1 MLNKGHIGILYFKT
15 KAHLTFSYIQAMF
28 NATRPWLLL
37 ITVITDKRSNFL
49 SAISFN

>member
-1 MLNKGHIGILYFKT
+1 M
-15 KAHLTFSYIQAMF
+15 ADIQAMF

-49 SAISFN
+49 SAISFDYKKTFELGNE